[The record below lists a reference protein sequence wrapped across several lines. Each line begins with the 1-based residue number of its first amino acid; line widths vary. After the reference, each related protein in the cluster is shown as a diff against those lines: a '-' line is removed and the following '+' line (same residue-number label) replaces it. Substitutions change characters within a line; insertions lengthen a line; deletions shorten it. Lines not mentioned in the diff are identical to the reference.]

1 MRKQTLLIGTG
12 VLGLFLSLA
21 DTAYR
26 SAPSHGDAYTNEI
39 GNKRR
44 FSLYDVLDPL
54 LALGSGILIASS
66 LENHDS
72 RYRK

>member
-1 MRKQTLLIGTG
+1 MRKQTLSIGAG

-26 SAPSHGDAYTNEI
+26 SATSYGDAYTSEI

-54 LALGSGILIASS
+54 LALGSGILIAAS
-66 LENHDS
+66 LENHDR
-72 RYRK
+72 RYKK